1 MVTGRCQCAA
11 IAWRLD
17 GEITFISHCHCSI
30 CRRIHG
36 AAFGTFAHGDASAF
50 HWVRGE
56 GSIARYESSPGVFRA
71 FCRACGSQVPVIER
85 DQMCIPA
92 GGIDGDPGAPLEM
105 GVDGHAG
112 SGEPPQHRPP
122 RGVGQGVK
130 NPVQGMLGIVNHMV
144 YYIVRRIIVNHLV

>member
-92 GGIDGDPGAPLEM
+92 GGIDGDPGVRPSRHIFVGSKAPWYEITDAL
-105 GVDGHAG
+105 
-112 SGEPPQHRPP
+112 PQHEAFP
-122 RGVGQGVK
+122 RDDDA
-130 NPVQGMLGIVNHMV
+130 
-144 YYIVRRIIVNHLV
+144 